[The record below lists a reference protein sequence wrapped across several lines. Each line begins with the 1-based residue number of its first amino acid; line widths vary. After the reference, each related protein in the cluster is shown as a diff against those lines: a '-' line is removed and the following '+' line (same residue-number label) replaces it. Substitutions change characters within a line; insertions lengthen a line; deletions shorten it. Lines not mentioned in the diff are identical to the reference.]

1 MAELR
6 KKIAAFKK
14 YHKFGIYDILE
25 QGQNIQIFE
34 NNLTQVFSLC
44 VRVVNYCKPRFY
56 RQILKLWELILLEKS
71 FSVELM
77 LKWDFNFNDG
87 VKLQKSDWMMILF
100 VFYNSSYNF

>member
-34 NNLTQVFSLC
+34 T
-44 VRVVNYCKPRFY
+44 
-56 RQILKLWELILLEKS
+56 I
-71 FSVELM
+71 
-77 LKWDFNFNDG
+77 
-87 VKLQKSDWMMILF
+87 
-100 VFYNSSYNF
+100 

>member
-1 MAELR
+1 M
-6 KKIAAFKK
+6 
-14 YHKFGIYDILE
+14 
-25 QGQNIQIFE
+25 
-34 NNLTQVFSLC
+34 
-44 VRVVNYCKPRFY
+44 
-56 RQILKLWELILLEKS
+56 WELILLEKS

>member
-1 MAELR
+1 MRPSSKL
-6 KKIAAFKK
+6 
-14 YHKFGIYDILE
+14 
-25 QGQNIQIFE
+25 
-34 NNLTQVFSLC
+34 
-44 VRVVNYCKPRFY
+44 PRFY

-100 VFYNSSYNF
+100 VSYNSSYNF